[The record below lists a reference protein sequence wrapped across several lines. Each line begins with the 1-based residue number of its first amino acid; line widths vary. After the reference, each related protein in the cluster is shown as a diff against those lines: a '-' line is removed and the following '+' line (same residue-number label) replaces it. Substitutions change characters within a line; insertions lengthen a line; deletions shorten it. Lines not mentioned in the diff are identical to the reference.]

1 MYNPNDATK
10 VTNRQMVENKVDMN
24 YVNVTAQQATNG
36 YLVSKHQPVQVQ
48 RDSTNNKYMGIMGG
62 DANREGAKSYTA
74 EYNQRNSVNKQQNN
88 TVLQGGTQIFNQYTN
103 LSTVRPDQDRNN
115 NRAYAPSG
123 GTSIITS
130 KENYG
135 QTQNI
140 AYLSEKV
147 NNDRLDSSILDAF
160 RKNPYTQSLNSWA

>member
-1 MYNPNDATK
+1 M
-10 VTNRQMVENKVDMN
+10 
-24 YVNVTAQQATNG
+24 
-36 YLVSKHQPVQVQ
+36 
-48 RDSTNNKYMGIMGG
+48 
-62 DANREGAKSYTA
+62 
-74 EYNQRNSVNKQQNN
+74 
-88 TVLQGGTQIFNQYTN
+88 LQGGTQIFNQYTN

-135 QTQNI
+135 ATQNI

-147 NNDRLDSSILDAF
+147 NNDRMSPDILSAF
-160 RKNPYTQSLNSWA
+160 KSNPYTQSLNSWA